1 VRSRE
6 SAIWLLSLA
15 VGTVLADSA
24 IVTLALPSI
33 LRQFDVEV
41 STVAWVL
48 ISFNLVL
55 AIVAVPAARICIRY
69 GSRTWGMVGLVV
81 FAAACAG
88 CALAPSFN
96 ALLAARVTQALG
108 GAFVIAACL
117 EMLVFTT
124 GSDKRGATRWAL
136 AGVTGAAI
144 GPVVGGLLTAAISW
158 QSIFIVQI
166 PLVLLAFPAMY
177 GLRELK
183 VKPEIKHDRP
193 NIPANLALALLS
205 AALTAALFLLV
216 LLIVEGWRKSP
227 ALAALTVTMIPVA
240 AFGARPIA
248 RWARAG
254 SRAES
259 IAGIIM
265 VAGGLLALAHL
276 PHANP
281 LWTLPAQVL
290 IGLGLGMTIDSLT
303 QIALRERLPHT
314 LHGGWTIAARHAGIV
329 VGLAILTP
337 IFTHDLHA
345 AEQPAKE
352 AITAQ
357 VLDSQLPIKSKIS
370 LAVGLGDALKGER
383 GKIPDLHPA
392 FADANLPAEQLPLAK
407 RLEHALDGQLEA
419 AATHAF
425 RTSFLVASL
434 LALLALIPAFMMRD
448 AEAKPS

>member
-1 VRSRE
+1 VRSRD
-6 SAIWLLSLA
+6 ATIWLLCLA

-33 LRQFDVEV
+33 LREFDVEV
-41 STVAWVL
+41 DTVAWVL

-69 GSRTWGMVGLVV
+69 GSRIWGMAGLVL
-81 FAAACAG
+81 FAAASAG

-96 ALLAARVTQALG
+96 ALIGARCAQAIG

-117 EMLVFTT
+117 EMLVFTM
-124 GSDKRGATRWAL
+124 GSDREGATRWAL

-158 QSIFIVQI
+158 QSIFIVQV
-166 PLVLLAFPAMY
+166 PLVLLALPVMHWLR
-177 GLRELK
+177 GLT

-193 NIPANLALALLS
+193 NIAANLALALLS

-216 LLIVEGWRKSP
+216 LLLVEGWRKSP

-240 AFGARPIA
+240 ALGARPIA

-259 IAGIIM
+259 IAGI
-265 VAGGLLALAHL
+265 VLVGGGLLALAFL
-276 PHANP
+276 PDANP

-329 VGLAILTP
+329 VGLMILTP
-337 IFTHDLHA
+337 IFTHDLRA

-357 VLDSQLPIKSKIS
+357 VLDSQLPVRSKLS
-370 LAVGLGDALKGER
+370 LADGLGEALEGER

-392 FADANLPAEQLPLAK
+392 FAEANLPVVEQPLAEK
-407 RLEHALDGQLEA
+407 LERALDGQLEA

-425 RTSFLVASL
+425 RTSFLVAAL
-434 LALLALIPAFMMRD
+434 LALLALIPAYLLRD
-448 AEAKPS
+448 TEEPA

>member
-1 VRSRE
+1 MRSRD

-41 STVAWVL
+41 NTVAWVL

-55 AIVAVPAARICIRY
+55 AIVAVPAARVCIRY
-69 GSRTWGMVGLVV
+69 GSRVWGMVGLGV
-81 FAAACAG
+81 FAVASAG

-96 ALLAARVTQALG
+96 ALLGARVAQALG

-117 EMLVFTT
+117 EMLVFAT

-158 QSIFIVQI
+158 QSIFVIQI
-166 PLVLLAFPAMY
+166 PLVLLALPTMY
-177 GLRELK
+177 GMRALT

-193 NIPANLALALLS
+193 NVPANLALALLS

-227 ALAALTVTMIPVA
+227 ALAALTVTMIPIA
-240 AFGARPIA
+240 AFGARPLA

-254 SRAES
+254 SQAES

-265 VAGGLLALAHL
+265 VSGGLLALAHL
-276 PHANP
+276 PDANP
-281 LWTLPAQVL
+281 LWTLPAQAL

-329 VGLAILTP
+329 LGLAILTP
-337 IFTHDLHA
+337 IFTHDLKS

-357 VLDSQLPIKSKIS
+357 VLDSQLPVKSKIS
-370 LAVGLGDALKGER
+370 LAEGLGTKLKGER
-383 GKIPDLHPA
+383 GQIPDLHDA
-392 FADANLPAEQLPLAK
+392 FVEAKLPAVQQPLAIK
-407 RLEHALDGQLEA
+407 LEHALNDQLEA

-425 RTSFLVASL
+425 RTSFFVAAL
-434 LALLALIPAFMMRD
+434 LALLALIPAYLLRD
-448 AEAKPS
+448 AEAKP

>member
-1 VRSRE
+1 MRNRHT
-6 SAIWLLSLA
+6 ATWLLSLA

-33 LRQFDVEV
+33 LREFDVEV
-41 STVAWVL
+41 NTVAWVL

-55 AIVAVPAARICIRY
+55 AIAAVPAARICIRH
-69 GSRTWGMVGLVV
+69 GSRTWGIFGLVV
-81 FAAACAG
+81 FAAASAG
-88 CALAPSFN
+88 CALAPTFN
-96 ALLAARVTQALG
+96 ALLAARIGQALG

-117 EMLVFTT
+117 EMLAFTT
-124 GSDKRGATRWAL
+124 GSDRKGATRWAL

-158 QSIFIVQI
+158 QSIFIVQL
-166 PLVLLAFPAMY
+166 PLVLLALPAML
-177 GLRELK
+177 GLTGLQI
-183 VKPEIKHDRP
+183 KPEIKHDRP
-193 NIPANLALALLS
+193 NVAANLALALLS

-240 AFGARPIA
+240 AFGARPLA

-254 SRAES
+254 SQSES

-265 VAGGLLALAHL
+265 VSGGLLALAHL
-276 PHANP
+276 PDADP
-281 LWTLPAQVL
+281 LWTLPAQAL

-329 VGLAILTP
+329 LGLAILTP
-337 IFTHDLHA
+337 IFTHDLRS

-357 VLDSQLPIKSKIS
+357 VLDSQLPVKSKIS
-370 LAVGLGDALKGER
+370 LAEGLGDALQGER
-383 GKIPDLHPA
+383 GQIPDLHEA
-392 FADANLPAEQLPLAK
+392 FVDANLPVLEAPLAQ
-407 RLEHALDGQLEA
+407 RLEHALNDQLEA

-425 RTSFLVASL
+425 RTSFLVAAL
-434 LALLALIPAFMMRD
+434 LALLALFPAGLLRD
-448 AEAKPS
+448 SGVKP